1 MGALDMDE
9 KRRVKAHR
17 ALLCGGLTPGRY
29 LPERTQHGE
38 SVGKQARKSKKN
50 RKCPQRGKTSSSEE
64 SSDEYSSSEE
74 EFLLLCRAV
83 KRDVKKTG
91 DPSFFP
97 EEVVDKFLDH
107 GKEEREEQP
116 PKETLKRKRGEEQID
131 SPLTAAVGRHLTD
144 VVGHHM
150 EEESLNTTIYA
161 FKRSCKK
168 QEKAIRANAENSSEG
183 VDGKCVYFRKTWCT
197 TTVEI
202 SSSIRRAAQRTHV
215 PADNISH
222 GLNKKDVY
230 TLWAMMTCSLVRE
243 T

>member
-107 GKEEREEQP
+107 GKEE
-116 PKETLKRKRGEEQID
+116 QID

-202 SSSIRRAAQRTHV
+202 SSSIRKAAQRTHV

-230 TLWAMMTCSLVRE
+230 TPLGHDDMFSRE
-243 T
+243 RNRLQ